1 MTLVEND
8 LWCYIL
14 RRPTEGPRLLAKP
27 NLLGKAKVNLKE
39 YQYFFLQSDKI
50 GILINLYWGYI
61 LIVTVKL
68 SKSFQ
73 YHSSLLGAL
82 A

>member
-1 MTLVEND
+1 MTLVQND

-27 NLLGKAKVNLKE
+27 DLLGKAKVNLKK
-39 YQYFFLQSDKI
+39 YQYFFLQSDNI
-50 GILINLYWGYI
+50 RIVINLYWGYI
-61 LIVTVKL
+61 SIVIVKS
-68 SKSFQ
+68 SKYFQ
-73 YHSSLLGAL
+73 YHSSSLDAL